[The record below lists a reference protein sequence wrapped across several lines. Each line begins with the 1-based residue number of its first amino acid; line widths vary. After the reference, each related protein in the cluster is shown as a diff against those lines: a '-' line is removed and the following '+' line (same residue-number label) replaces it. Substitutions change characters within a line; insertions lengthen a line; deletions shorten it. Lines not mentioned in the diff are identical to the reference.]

1 MPAHPCSL
9 ITALVFLSKIKIMIN
24 TSSFYISH
32 VNMLALMV
40 IADAFLRYSCG
51 KTGTWVKSNVI

>member
-9 ITALVFLSKIKIMIN
+9 ITDLVFLSKNMIN

-40 IADAFLRYSCG
+40 IADAFLRPFLWKNWNMG
-51 KTGTWVKSNVI
+51 

>member
-40 IADAFLRYSCG
+40 IADAFLRPFLWKNWNMG
-51 KTGTWVKSNVI
+51 